1 MDKRPSGSRKSE
13 PDAFLMLQP
22 GVAYRYHLLLAE
34 PEVTADVLRILKE
47 LSISLRYLLLLP
59 DGSGECYEAYV
70 GLGSPDVLDLPF
82 RFAAAGVQTRR
93 GEEIR
98 TKGR

>member
-1 MDKRPSGSRKSE
+1 
-13 PDAFLMLQP
+13 MLQP

-34 PEVTADVLRILKE
+34 PEVTGDVLRILKE

-59 DGSGECYEAYV
+59 DGAGECFEAYV
-70 GLGSPDVLDLPF
+70 GLGTSDVLDLPF

-93 GEEIR
+93 GEEVGAA
-98 TKGR
+98 GR